1 MNTEIALRNGE
12 ADWVIFK
19 KKQACVQ
26 YAKQHWMDSLKSE
39 SEQYDPRNFKTM
51 KTDLPVEISYTSS
64 DTGNQ
69 EGLTSGE
76 ICFSEVVEEVQ
87 ESDEISHIMGSIL
100 LPNNITRSTG
110 IGSIF
115 LSNNQ
120 KDQFF
125 QDQNAVK
132 IPAYDSEY
140 YVTTPTSVNEGI
152 T

>member
-1 MNTEIALRNGE
+1 
-12 ADWVIFK
+12 
-19 KKQACVQ
+19 
-26 YAKQHWMDSLKSE
+26 
-39 SEQYDPRNFKTM
+39 M

-100 LPNNITRSTG
+100 LPNNITRSLG
-110 IGSIF
+110 IGNIF

-132 IPAYDSEY
+132 TPAYDSEY

>member
-19 KKQACVQ
+19 KKQACVH

-39 SEQYDPRNFKTM
+39 QCDPRNFKTM

-69 EGLTSGE
+69 EELTSGE
-76 ICFSEVVEEVQ
+76 ICFSEVLEEVEE
-87 ESDEISHIMGSIL
+87 SDKISHIMGSIL
-100 LPNNITRSTG
+100 LPNNITSSSG

-115 LSNNQ
+115 LSNNK
-120 KDQFF
+120 KDQSF

-132 IPAYDSEY
+132 TPAYDCEY